1 MISAIV
7 GCSLVLLLAIGM
19 PVAFAFVGTAFA
31 YLVALWNVPFI
42 VLPQKMVTSIDSF
55 PLMAVPFFV
64 LVGLIMNTGGATDRI
79 FRFAR
84 RLLGHIPGGL
94 GHANVAANMIMA
106 GMSGSAV
113 ADAAGLGQVIVK
125 AMVDDDYDRPFI
137 AALTASGS
145 TIGPIIPP
153 SIAMVVY
160 GSIVG
165 ASVPRLLLGG
175 LVPGVLM
182 GLAMMAYVWYIAKKR
197 GYPRHPRATLREV
210 GASLWETTPAL
221 LTPVLL
227 LGGMVTGI
235 FTPTEAAAVAAA
247 YAVLLTCWIQREM
260 DLRSLVATFV
270 ETVVVVSVILIIIA
284 AAGLVGWILNWQGV
298 NELIGTFIFE
308 NVKSPA
314 LILLLINIFLLIV
327 GCFIEANAALIT
339 LTPILFP
346 IIVKAGIDPVH
357 FGVMMVLNLMIGL
370 ITPPVGMSMYILCDI
385 TKVSTLQFSR
395 EIWPFVIALVVVLML
410 VTYVPTLVLFVPDLV
425 MGK

>member
-1 MISAIV
+1 MISAVV

-64 LVGLIMNTGGATDRI
+64 LVGLVMNTGGATDRI

-84 RLLGHIPGGL
+84 RLVGHIPGGL

-221 LTPVLL
+221 LTPVIL

-270 ETVVVVSVILIIIA
+270 ETLVVVSVILIIIA

-314 LILLLINIFLLIV
+314 LILLFINIFLLIV

-385 TKVSTLQFSR
+385 AKVSTLEFSR
-395 EIWPFVIALVVVLML
+395 EIWPFVIALVVVLIL
-410 VTYVPTLVLFVPDLV
+410 VTYFPALVLFVPDLV

>member
-1 MISAIV
+1 MIAYLV
-7 GCSLVLLLAIGM
+7 GGTMVILLAIGM
-19 PVAFAFVGTAFA
+19 PVAFAFASTALV
-31 YLVALWNVPFI
+31 YLLGLWQVPLV

-64 LVGLIMNTGGATDRI
+64 LVGLVMNTGGATDRI
-79 FRFAR
+79 FNFAR
-84 RLLGHIPGGL
+84 RLMGHIPGGL

-125 AMVDDDYDRPFI
+125 AMVDDKYDRPFI

-175 LVPGVLM
+175 LVPGLLM
-182 GLAMMAYVWYIAKKR
+182 GFAMMGYVWYVAKR
-197 GYPRHPRATLREV
+197 RNYPRHRRATLREL
-210 GASLWETTPAL
+210 GQSLWATAPAL
-221 LTPVLL
+221 LTPVIL
-227 LGGMVTGI
+227 LGGMVSGI
-235 FTPTEAAAVAAA
+235 FTPTEAAAVAAG
-247 YAVLLTCWIQREM
+247 YAVLLTCVIQREM
-260 DLRSLVATFV
+260 SLRSVVATFV
-270 ETVVVVSVILIIIA
+270 ESAVMVAVIMVIIA

-298 NELIGTFIFE
+298 TGLIGDFIFE
-308 NVKSPA
+308 KVKSPA
-314 LILLLINIFLLIV
+314 LILLLINILLLIV
-327 GCFIEANAALIT
+327 GCLIEANAALIT
-339 LTPILFP
+339 LSPILYP
-346 IIVKAGIDPVH
+346 VIVKAGIDPVH
-357 FGVMMVLNLMIGL
+357 FGVVMVLNLMIGL

-385 TKVSTLQFSR
+385 AKITTLEFSK
-395 EIWPFVIALVVVLML
+395 EIWPFIVTLTAVLFL
-410 VTYVPTLVLFVPDLV
+410 VTYVPSLVLYVPDLI

>member
-1 MISAIV
+1 
-7 GCSLVLLLAIGM
+7 
-19 PVAFAFVGTAFA
+19 
-31 YLVALWNVPFI
+31 
-42 VLPQKMVTSIDSF
+42 
-55 PLMAVPFFV
+55 
-64 LVGLIMNTGGATDRI
+64 
-79 FRFAR
+79 
-84 RLLGHIPGGL
+84 
-94 GHANVAANMIMA
+94 
-106 GMSGSAV
+106 
-113 ADAAGLGQVIVK
+113 
-125 AMVDDDYDRPFI
+125 
-137 AALTASGS
+137 
-145 TIGPIIPP
+145 
-153 SIAMVVY
+153 MVVY

-221 LTPVLL
+221 LTPVIL

-314 LILLLINIFLLIV
+314 LILLLINVFLLIV

-385 TKVSTLQFSR
+385 TKVTTLQFSR
-395 EIWPFVIALVVVLML
+395 EIWPFVIALVVVLIL
-410 VTYVPTLVLFVPDLV
+410 VTYVPALVLFVPDLV

>member
-1 MISAIV
+1 MIAYLV
-7 GCSLVLLLAIGM
+7 GGTMVILLAIGM
-19 PVAFAFVGTAFA
+19 PVAFAFASTALV
-31 YLVALWNVPFI
+31 YLLGLWQVPLV

-64 LVGLIMNTGGATDRI
+64 LVGLVMNTGGATDRI
-79 FRFAR
+79 FNFAR
-84 RLLGHIPGGL
+84 RLMGHIPGGL

-125 AMVDDDYDRPFI
+125 AMVDDKYDRPFI

-175 LVPGVLM
+175 LVPGLLM
-182 GLAMMAYVWYIAKKR
+182 GFAMMGYVWYVAKR
-197 GYPRHPRATLREV
+197 RNYPRHRRATLREL
-210 GASLWETTPAL
+210 GQSLWATAPAL
-221 LTPVLL
+221 LTPVIL
-227 LGGMVTGI
+227 LGGMVSGI
-235 FTPTEAAAVAAA
+235 FTPTEAATVAAG
-247 YAVLLTCWIQREM
+247 YAVLLTCVIQREM
-260 DLRSLVATFV
+260 SLRSVVATFV
-270 ETVVVVSVILIIIA
+270 ESAVMVAVIMVIIA

-298 NELIGTFIFE
+298 TGLIGDFIFE
-308 NVKSPA
+308 KVKSPA
-314 LILLLINIFLLIV
+314 LILLLINILLLIV
-327 GCFIEANAALIT
+327 GCLIEANAALIT
-339 LTPILFP
+339 LSPILYP
-346 IIVKAGIDPVH
+346 VIVKAGIDPVH
-357 FGVMMVLNLMIGL
+357 FGVVMVLNLMIGL

-385 TKVSTLQFSR
+385 AKITTLEFSK
-395 EIWPFVIALVVVLML
+395 EIWPFIVTLTAVLFL
-410 VTYVPTLVLFVPDLV
+410 VTYVPSLVLYVPDLI

>member
-1 MISAIV
+1 MIATVV
-7 GCSLVLLLAIGM
+7 GVSLVLLLAVGM
-19 PVAFAFVGTAFA
+19 PVAFAFAGTALV
-31 YLVALWNVPFI
+31 YLIGLWNVPFI

-84 RLLGHIPGGL
+84 CLVGHIPGGL

-125 AMVDDDYDRPFI
+125 SMVDDGYDRSFI
-137 AALTASGS
+137 AALTACGS

-165 ASVPRLLLGG
+165 VSVPRLLLGG
-175 LVPGVLM
+175 LVPGILM
-182 GLAMMAYVWYIAKKR
+182 GIAMMAYVGYVAR
-197 GYPRHPRATLREV
+197 QRNYPRHRRATLREV

-221 LTPVLL
+221 MTPVLL
-227 LGGMVTGI
+227 LGGMITGI

-247 YAVLLTCWIQREM
+247 YAVVLTCWIQREM
-260 DLRSLVATFV
+260 DLRSVIATFV
-270 ETVVVVSVILIIIA
+270 ESAVMVAVILLIIA

-298 NELIGTFIFE
+298 NEIIGRFIFE
-308 NVKSPA
+308 KVKSPA
-314 LILLLINIFLLIV
+314 LILLLINVFLLIV

-339 LTPILFP
+339 LTPVLYP

-370 ITPPVGMSMYILCDI
+370 ITPPVGMSMYILCNI

-395 EIWPFVIALVVVLML
+395 EIWPFVIALVIVLVA

>member
-7 GCSLVLLLAIGM
+7 GCCLVLLLAIGM

-64 LVGLIMNTGGATDRI
+64 LVGLVMNTGGATDRI
-79 FRFAR
+79 FQFAR
-84 RLLGHIPGGL
+84 RLVGHIPGGL

-221 LTPVLL
+221 LTPVIL

-247 YAVLLTCWIQREM
+247 YAVLLTCFIQREM

-314 LILLLINIFLLIV
+314 LILLFINIFLLIV

-385 TKVSTLQFSR
+385 TKVTTLQFSS
-395 EIWPFVIALVVVLML
+395 EIWPFVIALVVVLIL
-410 VTYVPTLVLFVPDLV
+410 VTYVPALVLFVPDLV

>member
-1 MISAIV
+1 MISAVV

-64 LVGLIMNTGGATDRI
+64 LVGLVMNTGGATDRI

-84 RLLGHIPGGL
+84 RLVGHIPGGL

-175 LVPGVLM
+175 LVPGILM

-221 LTPVLL
+221 LTPVIL

-270 ETVVVVSVILIIIA
+270 ETLVVVSVILIIIA

-314 LILLLINIFLLIV
+314 LILLFINIFLLIV

-385 TKVSTLQFSR
+385 AKVSTLEFSR
-395 EIWPFVIALVVVLML
+395 EIWPFVIALVVVLIL
-410 VTYVPTLVLFVPDLV
+410 VTYFPALVLFVPDLV

>member
-1 MISAIV
+1 MISAVV

-55 PLMAVPFFV
+55 PLIAVPFFV
-64 LVGLIMNTGGATDRI
+64 LVGLVMNTGGATDRI

-84 RLLGHIPGGL
+84 RLVGHIPGGL

-221 LTPVLL
+221 LTPVIL

-270 ETVVVVSVILIIIA
+270 ETLVVVSVILIIIA

-314 LILLLINIFLLIV
+314 LILLFINIFLLIV

-385 TKVSTLQFSR
+385 AKVSTLEFSR
-395 EIWPFVIALVVVLML
+395 EIWPFVIALVVVLIL
-410 VTYVPTLVLFVPDLV
+410 VTYFPALVLFVPDLV

>member
-1 MISAIV
+1 MIAAIV

-19 PVAFAFVGTAFA
+19 PVAFAFVGTAFT
-31 YLVALWNVPFI
+31 YLLTLGNVPFI

-64 LVGLIMNTGGATDRI
+64 LVGLVMNTGGATDRI

-84 RLLGHIPGGL
+84 ALVRHIPGGL
-94 GHANVAANMIMA
+94 GHANVTANMIMA

-125 AMVDDDYDRPFI
+125 AMVDDGYDRPFI

-160 GSIVG
+160 GTIAGV
-165 ASVPRLLLGG
+165 SVPRLLLGG
-175 LVPGVLM
+175 FVPGGLM
-182 GLAMMAYVWYIAKKR
+182 GLAMMAYVWYVAKKR
-197 GYPRHPRATLREV
+197 GYPRHRRASLREV
-210 GASLWETTPAL
+210 AASLWETTPAL
-221 LTPVLL
+221 LTPVIL

-260 DLRSLVATFV
+260 DLRRLLSTFV

-298 NELIGTFIFE
+298 NEAIGTFIFE
-308 NVKSPA
+308 EVRSPA

-339 LTPILFP
+339 LTPVLYP

-395 EIWPFVIALVVVLML
+395 EIWPFVIALVAVLFL
-410 VTYVPTLVLFVPDLV
+410 VTYLPALVLFVPDLV

>member
-64 LVGLIMNTGGATDRI
+64 LVGLVMNTGGATDRI

-221 LTPVLL
+221 LTPVIL

-314 LILLLINIFLLIV
+314 LILLLINVFLLIV

-385 TKVSTLQFSR
+385 TKVTTLQFSR
-395 EIWPFVIALVVVLML
+395 EIWPFVIALVVVLIL
-410 VTYVPTLVLFVPDLV
+410 VTYVPALVLFVPDLV